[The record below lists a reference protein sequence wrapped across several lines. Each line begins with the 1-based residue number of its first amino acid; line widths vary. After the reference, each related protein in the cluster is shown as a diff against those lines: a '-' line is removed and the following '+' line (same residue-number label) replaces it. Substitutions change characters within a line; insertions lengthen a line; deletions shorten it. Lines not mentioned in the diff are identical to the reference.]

1 MSAEPQGH
9 RQRRSVLGL
18 LGDNA
23 AFAAAARL
31 EAIGRE
37 GALDQ
42 AAEAF
47 ADLETRVE
55 TFTDILAGFA
65 VGGGG

>member
-1 MSAEPQGH
+1 M
-9 RQRRSVLGL
+9 LGL